1 MGIMK
6 ASAATMGLVPL
17 EQPVQRAERVYN
29 ALLDSIIR
37 GETGSGAQLN
47 TDSISQHLKVSTTP
61 VRDALNR
68 LEKDGLVV
76 KLPYQGWFVRS
87 FQEQEIRDVYEM
99 RAGLECFSV
108 RLACERIA
116 PDEIARLH
124 ATQLAGEAALQDRD
138 LEAYRLYNQELHAAI
153 MQAARNAELAQLAAQ
168 ASLKTQMLSAK
179 TIRLLGRPPI
189 AIEEHRQLI
198 ELIAK
203 RDTQAAQKLMERHIL
218 SAMEDIFRHGLR

>member
-1 MGIMK
+1 MGI
-6 ASAATMGLVPL
+6 ARNGLAHLSLAPL
-17 EQPVQRAERVYN
+17 EEPVQRSEVVYN
-29 ALLDSIIR
+29 ALLDSMIR
-37 GETGSGAQLN
+37 GELAWGAQLN
-47 TDSISQHLKVSTTP
+47 ADSIAQQLKVSTTP

-87 FQEQEIRDVYEM
+87 FQEQEVRDVYEM

-108 RLACERIA
+108 RLACQRITLE
-116 PDEIARLH
+116 EIGRLH
-124 ATQLAGEAALQDRD
+124 GAQSTGEAALQRQD
-138 LEAYRLYNQELHAAI
+138 LEAYRLYNQELHATI
-153 MQAARNAELAQLAAQ
+153 MQAARNAELAQVAAQ

-179 TIRLLGRPPI
+179 TIRLVGRPSH
-189 AIEEHRQLI
+189 AVREHSQLI

-203 RDTQAAQKLMERHIL
+203 RDAQAAQELMERHIL

>member
-1 MGIMK
+1 
-6 ASAATMGLVPL
+6 MGLVPL

-76 KLPYQGWFVRS
+76 KLPYQGWFVRT
-87 FQEQEIRDVYEM
+87 FQDQEIRDVYEM
-99 RAGLECFSV
+99 RTGLECFSV
-108 RLACERIA
+108 RLACERITL
-116 PDEIARLH
+116 DEIGRLR
-124 ATQLAGEAALQDRD
+124 ATQLAGEAALQDQD
-138 LEAYRLYNQELHAAI
+138 LEAYRIYNQELHAAI
-153 MQAARNAELAQLAAQ
+153 MQAARNAELAQVAAQ
-168 ASLKTQMLSAK
+168 VSLKTQMLSAK
-179 TIRLLGRPPI
+179 TIRLLGRPPV
-189 AIEEHRQLI
+189 AIQEHRQLI

-203 RDTQAAQKLMERHIL
+203 RDAPAAQELMERHIL
-218 SAMEDIFRHGLR
+218 SAMEDMFRHGLG

>member
-1 MGIMK
+1 MGITK
-6 ASAATMGLVPL
+6 ASAKPMGLVPL
-17 EQPVQRAERVYN
+17 EQPVQRAERVYS
-29 ALLDSIIR
+29 ALLGSILR

-47 TDSISQHLKVSTTP
+47 TDIISQHLRVSTTP

-87 FQEQEIRDVYEM
+87 FQEAEIRDVYEM
-99 RAGLECFSV
+99 RTGLERFSV
-108 RLACERIA
+108 RLACARIT
-116 PDEIARLH
+116 PEEIERLH
-124 ATQLAGEAALQDRD
+124 ATQLVGEAALQDQD

-153 MQAARNAELAQLAAQ
+153 MRAARNAELAQLAAQ

-189 AIEEHRQLI
+189 ALQEHRQLI

-203 RDTQAAQKLMERHIL
+203 RETQLAQELMERHIL